1 LASPGGRLRLI
12 ERRRKRRARVSLP
25 KLHLT
30 VGGAVSE
37 GTAQEKRLRT
47 PRNQGVS
54 RIRAGVEV
62 MLFRALA
69 AVAAALVASG
79 AAAQTSPP
87 PVEPVP
93 LDIPAD
99 AYSPGRDLVKDL
111 DRVVTPN
118 GVQES
123 FIATLGGARQYVSV
137 RGADRANPI
146 LLYIHGGPASVEL
159 PISWSFQRPW
169 EDYFTV
175 VEWDQR
181 AAGKSFH
188 LNDPQAMAPTL
199 KPDRYRDDAIELI
212 ELLRKR
218 YGKRKI
224 FLLGHS
230 WGSAVGLSVAVKR
243 PDLLYAYIGM
253 GQLIDFQENEK
264 KSYATVLDQAR
275 RDGNAQAVKEL
286 EAIAPYPGPGDFDLA
301 KTGVERKW
309 SVYYGGLAAGR
320 HDSDF
325 YIHIGRLSPEYGLD
339 DRKGWDAGSDFTMA
353 TMWPHLANLS
363 FEDVHALNVPIFLFL
378 GRHDTTTPSEIAADW
393 LQRLAAPQK
402 SVVWFDNSA
411 HLPMIEEPGRTFQTL
426 LTRVRPLAGPD
437 LPSGG

>member
-1 LASPGGRLRLI
+1 MD
-12 ERRRKRRARVSLP
+12 K
-25 KLHLT
+25 
-30 VGGAVSE
+30 
-37 GTAQEKRLRT
+37 T
-47 PRNQGVS
+47 PY
-54 RIRAGVEV
+54 
-62 MLFRALA
+62 RALA
-69 AVAAALVASG
+69 AVAAALFASA
-79 AAAQTSPP
+79 AAAQAPSA
-87 PVEPVP
+87 VEPVTP
-93 LDIPAD
+93 SIPAD
-99 AYSPGRDLVKDL
+99 AYSPGRALVTDF
-111 DRVVTPN
+111 DRIVAPN

-146 LLYIHGGPASVEL
+146 LLYVHGGPASVEL

-181 AAGKSFH
+181 AAGKSFR
-188 LNDPQAMAPTL
+188 LNDPEAMAPTL
-199 KPDRYRDDAIELI
+199 TPDRYRDDAIELI
-212 ELLRKR
+212 ELLRER

-264 KSYATVLDQAR
+264 QSYATVLDQAR
-275 RDGNAQAVKEL
+275 RDGNTEAVKEL
-286 EAIAPYPGPGDFDLA
+286 EGIAPYPGPGDFDVA

-320 HDSDF
+320 RDSDF
-325 YIHIGRLSPEYGLD
+325 YIHMGRLSPEYGLD
-339 DRKGWDAGSDFTMA
+339 DRKAWDAGSDFSMT
-353 TMWPHLANLS
+353 TMWPKLAGLS
-363 FEDVHALNVPIFLFL
+363 FEDVHTLDVPVFLFL

-393 LQRLAAPQK
+393 LQRVKAPRK
-402 SVVWFDNSA
+402 RVVWFENSS

-426 LTRVRPLAGPD
+426 LTRVRPLAGRD
-437 LPSGG
+437 LPPGE